1 MNMASIDI
9 GILNG
14 MHAQNVQ
21 IIAYRTDPGAMWT
34 AIPKRMDVETD
45 LEHYA
50 IIPGDFHKLPVI
62 WDEKDNV
69 HKMIYYG
76 KGIYQWKFSNGWE
89 WSHERGLYD
98 SNWKEPAAPVPVVEK
113 YYRIRICGDD
123 VQMLDMTTE
132 IKELVQASKDL
143 AAIAIGAKIA
153 LGKIKGEEA

>member
-1 MNMASIDI
+1 MNMASIDSDLVKKFI
-9 GILNG
+9 DTG
-14 MHAQNVQ
+14 VQ
-21 IIAYRTDPGAMWT
+21 IIAYKPHPDAMWF
-34 AIPKRMDVETD
+34 AIPKRMDIETE

-50 IIPGDFHKLPVI
+50 IIPPEFATLPVS
-62 WDEKDNV
+62 WDEIDNAY
-69 HKMIYYG
+69 KMRYQG
-76 KGIYQWKFSNGWE
+76 KAISNWKFSNGWE